1 MTDYRDFYREL
12 RTDWLR
18 LRGCLYDPNTNLPSL
33 PTVIDGV
40 RRRLEAGR
48 RVGLVYLEPANGS
61 HLEAIHG
68 WEAYD
73 ALVRELAEALRHGL
87 GPRAEETTLALAGVR
102 SDEFVVFSV
111 LATADGSATAELES
125 WRRGLVEQVEARLL
139 ERADAAFRAPLQS
152 AAVELAI
159 EPTVRIERSISQ
171 GLHRAR
177 ELCRQESE
185 RRRSGRLAELDRIL
199 AERDV
204 VMRYQPIVELANGR
218 IHGFEA
224 LGAAPP
230 STAFET
236 SDMLFSFAV
245 EAGHILELDRL
256 CRLEALRRAPRLLEA
271 TPGCKLFLNCSADVV
286 HDEELLPDLLDGARS
301 LGLAADTLVLEIT
314 ERVAITEWQAFRA
327 CLASLR
333 LAGVRVAI
341 DDMGSGY
348 SSLRTV
354 AEIEPDYLKFDLS
367 LISDIHRSA
376 IKRELLG
383 ALVTL
388 ARKIAALPIAEGVE
402 KREEFEVVR
411 AMGIDYGQGFFFA
424 RPAEAAAAGHVH
436 FPAPRTRYAG

>member
-1 MTDYRDFYREL
+1 VTDYRDFYREL

-33 PTVIDGV
+33 PTVLDGV
-40 RRRLEAGR
+40 RRRLEAGG
-48 RVGLVYLEPANGS
+48 RVGLVYLEPVNGN

-73 ALVRELAEALRHGL
+73 ALLREIAEALRHSL
-87 GPRAEETTLALAGVR
+87 GERPEQTTLALAGVR
-102 SDEFVVFSV
+102 SDEFVVFPA
-111 LATADGSATAELES
+111 LGTADGSAAAELER
-125 WRRGLVEQVEARLL
+125 WRLALVEHVEERLL
-139 ERADAAFRAPLQS
+139 ERPEASFRAPVQS
-152 AAVELAI
+152 AVVELEAK
-159 EPTVRIERSISQ
+159 PTVRIERSISQ

-185 RRRSGRLAELDRIL
+185 RRRSGRLTELERIL

-204 VMRYQPIVELANGR
+204 IIRYQPIVELASGR

-230 STAFET
+230 GTAFET
-236 SDMLFSFAV
+236 PDMLFSFA
-245 EAGHILELDRL
+245 EESGRILALDRL
-256 CRLEALRRAPRLLEA
+256 CRLEALRHTPQLLA
-271 TPGCKLFLNCSADVV
+271 TAAGCKLFLNCSADVV
-286 HDEELLPDLLDGARS
+286 HDETLLSDLLDGAAA

-327 CLASLR
+327 CLGSLR
-333 LAGVRVAI
+333 EAGVRVAI

-348 SSLRTV
+348 SSLRAV

-367 LISDIHRSA
+367 LVSDIHHSA

-388 ARKIAALPIAEGVE
+388 ARNIAARSIAEGVE
-402 KREEFEVVR
+402 KLEELAVVR
-411 AMGIDYGQGFFFA
+411 GMGIDYGQGFFFA
-424 RPAEAAAAGHVH
+424 RPAAAAAAGHVY
-436 FPAPRTRYAG
+436 FPQPIAG